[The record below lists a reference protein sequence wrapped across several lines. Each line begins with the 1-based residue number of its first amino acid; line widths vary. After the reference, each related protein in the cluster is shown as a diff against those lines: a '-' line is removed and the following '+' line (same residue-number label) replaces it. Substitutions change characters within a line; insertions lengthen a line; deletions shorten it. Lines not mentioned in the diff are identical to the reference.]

1 MGGFIYA
8 HNSELLRS
16 RAMTWEHVDT
26 HDNTEDDRFNELF
39 VSKVQSGITFSKIS
53 KFNDKS
59 GNGLEK
65 IRYLGI
71 NVNLTKSRWF
81 ESTQGIWLILN
92 SVI

>member
-1 MGGFIYA
+1 MDDAMGGFIYA

-26 HDNTEDDRFNELF
+26 HDNTEDVNELF

-71 NVNLTKSRWF
+71 NLTKSRWF
-81 ESTQGIWLILN
+81 ESTQGI
-92 SVI
+92 

>member
-1 MGGFIYA
+1 MNAAIGGFIYA

-16 RAMTWEHVDT
+16 RAATWEHVDT
-26 HDNTEDDRFNELF
+26 HDNTENVNELF

-71 NVNLTKSRWF
+71 SVNLT
-81 ESTQGIWLILN
+81 
-92 SVI
+92 

>member
-26 HDNTEDDRFNELF
+26 HDNTEDVNELF

-71 NVNLTKSRWF
+71 NLTKSRWF
-81 ESTQGIWLILN
+81 ESTQGI
-92 SVI
+92 

>member
-1 MGGFIYA
+1 
-8 HNSELLRS
+8 
-16 RAMTWEHVDT
+16 MTWKHVDI
-26 HDNTEDDRFNELF
+26 HDNTEDVNELF

-53 KFNDKS
+53 KCNDKS

-81 ESTQGIWLILN
+81 ESTQGI
-92 SVI
+92 

>member
-16 RAMTWEHVDT
+16 RVMTWEHVDI
-26 HDNTEDDRFNELF
+26 HDNTEDVNELF
-39 VSKVQSGITFSKIS
+39 VSKVQSRITFSKLS
-53 KFNDKS
+53 KFNDEN

-71 NVNLTKSRWF
+71 NVNLTKSL
-81 ESTQGIWLILN
+81 SLIHILLIWQIF
-92 SVI
+92 

>member
-26 HDNTEDDRFNELF
+26 HDNTEDVNELF

-53 KFNDKS
+53 KFNDNS

-71 NVNLTKSRWF
+71 NLTKSRWF
-81 ESTQGIWLILN
+81 ESTQGI
-92 SVI
+92 

>member
-1 MGGFIYA
+1 
-8 HNSELLRS
+8 
-16 RAMTWEHVDT
+16 MTWKHVDI
-26 HDNTEDDRFNELF
+26 HDNTEDVNELF
-39 VSKVQSGITFSKIS
+39 ASKVQSGITFSKIS

-81 ESTQGIWLILN
+81 ESTQGI
-92 SVI
+92 

>member
-1 MGGFIYA
+1 
-8 HNSELLRS
+8 
-16 RAMTWEHVDT
+16 MTWKHVDI
-26 HDNTEDDRFNELF
+26 HDNTEDVNELF

-65 IRYLGI
+65 IRYLEI

-81 ESTQGIWLILN
+81 ESTQGI
-92 SVI
+92 